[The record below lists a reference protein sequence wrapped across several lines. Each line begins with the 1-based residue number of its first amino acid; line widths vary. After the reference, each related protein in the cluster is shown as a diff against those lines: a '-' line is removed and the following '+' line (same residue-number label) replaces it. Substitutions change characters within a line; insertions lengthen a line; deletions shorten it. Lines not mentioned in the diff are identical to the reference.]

1 MSWKLEKIFGLLNFF
16 KIVNESG
23 STKLLKHMDPTVIWT
38 YKVNKDM
45 NSNEKNVES
54 ETVYKLT
61 DPNPQL
67 WFLSTLFGLTGIIL
81 LIKLVLYSRKVSFL
95 CEHDVWLNV
104 LQILYIQIVVVY
116 FNIATRIKMENTSW
130 TYGMST
136 RTDFIFLTQEIC
148 IPRTTYLQ
156 NSQKVLSKFYC
167 ILTTIKWTRLPWRKV
182 STEHPFVQSVR
193 LLPGF
198 QKNEKSQKLRPNY
211 SLIFGRSEYPLLF
224 IIRQLF
230 VFLFVFANSNTH
242 WVAIINMSIVFEFG
256 YN

>member
-1 MSWKLEKIFGLLNFF
+1 
-16 KIVNESG
+16 
-23 STKLLKHMDPTVIWT
+23 
-38 YKVNKDM
+38 M
-45 NSNEKNVES
+45 NSDEKNFES

-156 NSQKVLSKFYC
+156 NSQKVLSKF
-167 ILTTIKWTRLPWRKV
+167 
-182 STEHPFVQSVR
+182 FV
-193 LLPGF
+193 
-198 QKNEKSQKLRPNY
+198 Y
-211 SLIFGRSEYPLLF
+211 SLQSNGQDFLGVKYLQNIHLYSLCVSCLGFKKTKSRKNCDR
-224 IIRQLF
+224 IIR
-230 VFLFVFANSNTH
+230 
-242 WVAIINMSIVFEFG
+242 
-256 YN
+256 